1 MLPTDWN
8 HCPGSEAIEA
18 YRYLPAEEVLQIAYV
33 SGRKVYDFPCP
44 PSYFEAFLRAGS
56 AGSYVQ
62 NVLRPY
68 AAARGWSRPSYSW
81 PW

>member
-1 MLPTDWN
+1 MRFKRLELSAV
-8 HCPGSEAIEA
+8 G
-18 YRYLPAEEVLQIAYV
+18 
-33 SGRKVYDFPCP
+33 P

-56 AGSYVQ
+56 AGGYVQ

-68 AAARGWSRPSYSW
+68 VAARGWSRPAYAW